1 MLASE
6 LAASMTNAF
15 RESPGN
21 GTIAVIGQSFEMA
34 SFVHIRWGWI
44 TLPAIVVAMTGVFL
58 GLAMWRS
65 RSTRTSVWKS
75 SAIAMLFHG
84 LDGKARAE
92 AMRSRRLREV
102 RVRLGDKGLE
112 KDGEGGEE
120 GGRLLRI

>member
-1 MLASE
+1 
-6 LAASMTNAF
+6 
-15 RESPGN
+15 
-21 GTIAVIGQSFEMA
+21 
-34 SFVHIRWGWI
+34 
-44 TLPAIVVAMTGVFL
+44 MTGVFL

-75 SAIAMLFHG
+75 SAIAMLFHR

-112 KDGEGGEE
+112 KDGEGEEE